1 MGGSLVGTLL
11 QVLLRSL
18 ETGAIY
24 ALATLGIIIVFRTN
38 FMINFAQGTMGMFGA
53 FIVTVLFAKLNLPLV
68 LSIALGIASGIII
81 GFIVDF
87 IIIRRT
93 KRVSATGKEIITL
106 GMMMIFLGITPM
118 IFGVEPLRLPKLIEN
133 GDVAFLGASIS
144 LNSLFNIVFGLAL
157 TIVLFAVLQKTKLGL
172 AIRTTAS
179 SERTARL
186 MGVPTKKVTLFAWAL
201 AMVLGTLAG
210 VMIAPATSVTPNLMD
225 SVQVNA
231 FIACVLGGFQT
242 FYGPVIGAYIIA
254 IVNNLLALYV
264 SSVWGQQILYLL
276 IIVFIVFRPVGLV
289 GKKII
294 KKV

>member
-1 MGGSLVGTLL
+1 VGTLL

-53 FIVTVLFAKLNLPLV
+53 FIVTVLFAKLNIPLV
-68 LSIALGIASGIII
+68 LAIALGIVVGIII
-81 GFIVDF
+81 GFVVDF
-87 IIIRRT
+87 VIIRRT
-93 KRVSATGKEIITL
+93 KKVSATGKEIITL

-118 IFGVEPLRLPKLIEN
+118 IFGVEPLRLPKLIET

-144 LNSLFNIVFGLAL
+144 LNSLFNIIFGLAL
-157 TIVLFAVLQKTKLGL
+157 TIILFVVLQKTKLGL

-289 GKKII
+289 GKKIT